1 MNLRACNPINLVY
14 NCMIMLDVIL
24 MGLYPVIKTT
34 VFESYLMYGL
44 WITVFAI
51 LFFCIVFDFKT
62 GIKNGFGLYVSIVA
76 LLLYNVL
83 FAKKISG
90 DIVIAALNFFVMFF
104 PFYYTQHMER
114 TREQIRYIEYLT
126 IVKALIFIVYSF
138 TSYAYSGFYVD
149 GKYIN
154 NGQLTLGY
162 SNPNTTAIYLF
173 CTFSILL
180 CLIEVKKDDSKIKKL
195 GIAVILL
202 MLAYLIICTG
212 SRLETGCMIAV
223 VLLRF
228 LGTANLMKKVLTSRF
243 FVIFI
248 VVLPVIFLSG
258 YFGLYHVIPNGYTIM
273 GRGLFARITIYQKA
287 LIDFQKHLLFGNM
300 NEWLFTN
307 SHNGILTIAINIGV
321 VGLLLYLLFI
331 SGNMLRYAGYIKNN
345 KAANIIPYFMVVAFF
360 IQACAEASSLT
371 GGVSFMSSVA
381 VATYLCEVNQ
391 DKTRES

>member
-14 NCMIMLDVIL
+14 NCMIVLDVIL
-24 MGLYPVIKTT
+24 VGFYPVVKNT

-44 WITVFAI
+44 WITVFAT
-51 LFFCIVFDFKT
+51 LFFCIVFDFKA
-62 GIKNGFGLYVSIVA
+62 GIKSGFGLYASIVA
-76 LLLYNVL
+76 LLLFKIL
-83 FAKKISG
+83 FTEKLSS
-90 DIVIAALNFFVMFF
+90 DVVIAALNFFVMFF
-104 PFYYTQHMER
+104 PFYYTQHMEMSR
-114 TREQIRYIEYLT
+114 KQINYIEYLT
-126 IVKALIFIVYSF
+126 IAKALIFIIYSF

-180 CLIEVKKDDSKIKKL
+180 CLIEVKKDDSKIKKMGL
-195 GIAVILL
+195 AVILL
-202 MLAYLIICTG
+202 MLAYLIVCTG
-212 SRLETGCMIAV
+212 SRLETGCMIVV

-228 LGTANLMKKVLTSRF
+228 LGKTNLMKKVLTSRF
-243 FVIFI
+243 SVIFI
-248 VVLPVIFLSG
+248 VVLPIIFLGS
-258 YFGLYHVIPNGYTIM
+258 YFGVYHIIPNGYTIM

-287 LIDFQKHLLFGNM
+287 LADFQRHLLFGNM

-331 SGNMLRYAGYIKNN
+331 LRNMFRYADYIKNN
-345 KAANIIPYFMVVAFF
+345 KASNIIPYFMVVAFF